1 MSVCLAQG
9 GYLVNGSL
17 LTIFIVLRSFFER
30 RSSRDLE
37 QSGRTPGRKCFWY
50 WVVKDGQGWMGGE
63 KGSVVSVGGGR
74 RRAFRA
80 APATQRRILLS
91 PSLARLGPQAGP
103 QAGSERQG
111 LLHTG
116 IETSACGYVFHQGLG
131 FAKQVPQRNWLEQI

>member
-1 MSVCLAQG
+1 
-9 GYLVNGSL
+9 
-17 LTIFIVLRSFFER
+17 
-30 RSSRDLE
+30 
-37 QSGRTPGRKCFWY
+37 
-50 WVVKDGQGWMGGE
+50 MGGE
-63 KGSVVSVGGGR
+63 KGSLVSVGGGR

-116 IETSACGYVFHQGLG
+116 IESSAC
-131 FAKQVPQRNWLEQI
+131 VPPRTGVCKASSPEELS